1 MPINWPRKNNVFV
14 LYYCSNNSKVGKTFN
29 LSSQSY
35 CTCVNCTALCVQ
47 LVMLHSPL
55 TMCQLAAQCN
65 GG

>member
-1 MPINWPRKNNVFV
+1 M
-14 LYYCSNNSKVGKTFN
+14 LYYCNDNSEEGKTFN

-35 CTCVNCTALCVQ
+35 CTCINCTALCVQ